1 MIYPVVVVLVEGV
14 QCRALPDTGAGS
26 SYAAAA
32 LLQQINK
39 QPVRTE
45 YKRIDMIMCSTTQ
58 LISVYNLKVR
68 DVDGKFELQTTVNK
82 VDKGVLLNIP
92 NPRYAEII
100 KYDHLTGVV
109 IEDNDTKSE
118 LPIHMILGA
127 SEYSRIKTDEKP
139 KIGHPGE
146 PVAERTTHDV
156 AWKGS
161 TTWKSIRHK
170 VVGRRLCAALQP
182 RRLRVKRKPEGDQQ
196 IVYDEFVEQLDHT
209 KQGWC
214 ETGLLWR
221 PGCKHLPTNEPSSI
235 K

>member
-14 QCRALPDTGAGS
+14 QCRALLDTGAGS
-26 SYAAAA
+26 SYVSAA
-32 LLQQINK
+32 LLQRINK

-146 PVAERTTHDV
+146 PVAERT
-156 AWKGS
+156 
-161 TTWKSIRHK
+161 
-170 VVGRRLCAALQP
+170 AL
-182 RRLRVKRKPEGDQQ
+182 G
-196 IVYDEFVEQLDHT
+196 
-209 KQGWC
+209 
-214 ETGLLWR
+214 
-221 PGCKHLPTNEPSSI
+221 
-235 K
+235 